1 MKQRSLLI
9 QKYKDAVP
17 LVAFCT
23 GCRRK
28 FLTIAALFGDPR
40 GAEEYLVGQFNLHEC
55 HKWGEEP
62 EQWEE
67 EPEQ

>member
-1 MKQRSLLI
+1 MKHRSPLI
-9 QKYKDAVP
+9 QKYKDTVP

-40 GAEEYLVGQFNLHEC
+40 GAEEYLVGQFDLHEC
-55 HKWGEEP
+55 QK
-62 EQWEE
+62 WEE
-67 EPEQ
+67 EPEQEEPEQ